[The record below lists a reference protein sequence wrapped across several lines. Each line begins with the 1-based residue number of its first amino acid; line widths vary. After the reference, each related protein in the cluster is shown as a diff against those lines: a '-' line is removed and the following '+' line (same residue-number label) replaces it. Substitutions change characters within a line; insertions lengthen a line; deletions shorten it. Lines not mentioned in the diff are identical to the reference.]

1 MDYTD
6 TILDILHIFLAA
18 EQQSK
23 EKTAPFKVIAYQKA
37 IKAVKEYGR
46 EIKTKENVDE
56 IEGIGKK
63 IRAKLYEIVETGN
76 VKEIEEKGL
85 KSVSKIREQLMNV
98 YGIGPYKADQLIDEY
113 GIKSIEDL
121 MDLAAE
127 SPYVLTDAQRL
138 GLQYYY
144 DLQQRIP
151 REEMFEH
158 ERFLREFF
166 LHIVPEFQMYV
177 VGSYRRGLESSGD
190 IDILLTY
197 RGITHEEAVKYFRH
211 SIDELVN
218 GRYIV
223 GSLGVGKLK
232 YMGLCQLGSEN
243 LVRRLDILLTRP
255 EEMPCALLYFTGSQK
270 FNVEFRRVA
279 NAKGYTLNEHFLTK
293 LSKDY
298 AVPEPPLFRTEKD
311 VFDFLGIE
319 YQYPYERV
327 GPVKLFRF

>member
-6 TILDILHIFLAA
+6 TILDILHIFLAS

-37 IKAVKEYGR
+37 IKAIKEYGK

-63 IRAKLYEIVETGN
+63 IRAKLYEIVETGT

-85 KSVSKIREQLMNV
+85 KQVSKIREQLMLIH
-98 YGIGPYKADQLIDEY
+98 GIGPYKADQLIDEF
-113 GIKSIEDL
+113 GITTIEELIDLAIKS
-121 MDLAAE
+121 
-127 SPYVLTDAQRL
+127 PYILTEAQKI

-144 DLQQRIP
+144 DLQNRIP

-166 LHIVPEFQMYV
+166 LHLVPEFQMTV

-197 RGITHEEAVKYFRH
+197 RGITHQEAVTYFRH

-218 GRYIV
+218 SNYIIA
-223 GSLGVGKLK
+223 SLGVGKLK
-232 YMGLCQLGSEN
+232 YMGVCQLGKEN
-243 LVRRLDILLTRP
+243 LARRLDILLTKP

-279 NAKGYTLNEHFLTK
+279 NARGYTLNEHALTK
-293 LSKDY
+293 ISPEY
-298 AVPEPPLFRTEKD
+298 AIPEPPPFRTEKD

-327 GPVKLFRF
+327 GPVKLF